1 MTTADN
7 QGDRL
12 SLIHTKLQL
21 AQPLVLPLGKSSDL
35 SQWTEGQNSIY
46 LHIAGISGA
55 SEGITLEVY
64 LCAENTSILLSAE
77 GLYGLRNASQSSD
90 GLSICTEISA
100 GLVQFC
106 QLCLSTDSNC
116 SLLVQPR
123 YKLKEKESLQIKQ
136 LSFSA
141 SGCTR

>member
-21 AQPLVLPLGKSSDL
+21 AQPLVLPLGNCSDL
-35 SQWTEGQNSIY
+35 SQWTKSQHSTY
-46 LHIAGISGA
+46 LHIAGISGT

-64 LCAENTSILLSAE
+64 LCAENHSVLLSTE
-77 GLYGLRNASQSSD
+77 GLYGLRNAGKSSD

-106 QLCLSTDSNC
+106 QQCLSADSTC
-116 SLLVQPR
+116 SLLLQPR
-123 YKLKEKESLQIKQ
+123 HKLQEKGALQIKQ
-136 LSFSA
+136 LSLSM
-141 SGCTR
+141 GCCTR